1 MFGSSQQ
8 GDTQVQ
14 DQWGDD
20 IDNAIMAEQE
30 EEEDE
35 DEEEEEN
42 MTGILSPE
50 SSSNIKKVPP
60 TQKISKIKQKV
71 TPEEKQENLNHL
83 PFDLNSGDDDII
95 ILNQSKKRRL
105 EEDDDEEEYYSKLC
119 KNI

>member
-30 EEEDE
+30 EEE
-35 DEEEEEN
+35 EEEEQEN
-42 MTGILSPE
+42 VTDILSPE

-60 TQKISKIKQKV
+60 TQKISKNKQKV

-83 PFDLNSGDDDII
+83 PFDLNSGDDDIS

-105 EEDDDEEEYYSKLC
+105 EEDDDEEEYYSKL
-119 KNI
+119 